1 MAVQKVAYKGRTPR
15 ESRQEAFGEAQ
26 TSQEAMQEVADVN
39 RTPGEVASSG
49 EEAELRSC
57 QAGQAEELWR
67 SPAEQALAEKLR
79 VL

>member
-1 MAVQKVAYKGRTPR
+1 
-15 ESRQEAFGEAQ
+15 
-26 TSQEAMQEVADVN
+26 MQEVADVN
-39 RTPGEVASSG
+39 RTPGEVAGSG